1 MENPVAV
8 YLGTVGEVPVLS
20 RMGEVEIAKRIEAG
34 EAAEGELVE
43 ANLRL
48 VVSIAKRHVNRG
60 LPFLDLI
67 QEGNIG
73 LMRAVEKF
81 DYKRGYKFSTYATWW
96 IRQAI
101 TRAISD
107 QARTIRI
114 PVHMLTTINKLG
126 RTKRQLAQSLG
137 RDATLE
143 EIAGSMGVEVSEVR
157 KILRLVS
164 NPVSLQ
170 TPVGEEGDAQLG
182 DLIEDDTA
190 VSPADRMAAQRSER
204 IASMVLAT
212 LTPREQMALQV
223 RSGSEGPLI

>member
-1 MENPVAV
+1 MENPVAA

-143 EIAGSMGVEVSEVR
+143 EIAGSMGVEVREVR

-182 DLIEDDTA
+182 DLIEDDNA

>member
-1 MENPVAV
+1 
-8 YLGTVGEVPVLS
+8 
-20 RMGEVEIAKRIEAG
+20 MGEVEIAKRIEAG
-34 EAAEGELVE
+34 EAAETELVE

-126 RTKRQLAQSLG
+126 RTKRQLSQSLG

-164 NPVSLQ
+164 SPVSLQ

-182 DLIEDDTA
+182 DLIEDVNA
-190 VSPADRMAAQRSER
+190 VSPADRMAAQRTER
-204 IASMVLAT
+204 IASMALAT
-212 LTPREQMALQV
+212 LTPREQMALQM